1 MAAKPLMEDLRDRIA
16 TDPELAHF
24 LLEELNRD
32 IGASLK
38 EAREARGLKQ
48 KDVAAAMGVNPSR
61 VSQIESTQGVSLT
74 LDVLS
79 RYVNALGCRLD
90 VNIVAPEHDQEPLAS
105 VPVVPASFM
114 PAEEVETRHA
124 ISRFISAGRS
134 TSIQFDA
141 LFCQPSH
148 DWQRQADRDWLS
160 WKSNINAASWKV
172 AVSVDRPVTSL
183 REVDR
188 TNAIALAA

>member
-16 TDPELAHF
+16 NDPELASF
-24 LLEELNRD
+24 LLDEFNRD
-32 IGASLK
+32 IGAALR

-48 KDVAAAMGVNPSR
+48 KDVANAMGVKPSR
-61 VSQIESTQGVSLT
+61 VSQIESTQGVSMT

-90 VNIVAPEHDQEPLAS
+90 VNIVDPEQDEYPLVN
-105 VPVVPASFM
+105 VPVVPASFI
-114 PAEEVETRHA
+114 PADEVENRHS
-124 ISRFISAGRS
+124 IFRFVSAERS
-134 TSIQFDA
+134 ASVQLDIE
-141 LFCQPSH
+141 FCSLEHNWRRHVELGAVGLNATHRRITVTLAQPV
-148 DWQRQADRDWLS
+148 
-160 WKSNINAASWKV
+160 NA
-172 AVSVDRPVTSL
+172 L